1 VVADSVTTMATTA
14 VQTTLADLGTPLR
27 DVTFCVVDLE
37 TTGGRADDL
46 GITEIG
52 AVRVRG
58 GEILGEFQSL
68 VNPGVPIPAFISMLT
83 GITDARVA
91 GAPRLTIA
99 YPALLEFLTGA
110 VLVAHNAPY
119 DLGYLRAAAVALDY
133 PWPNPTSIDT
143 AVLARR
149 ILPRGEVPNNKLA
162 TLAQHFRAGTRPTHR
177 ALDDARATVDVLHS
191 LLERVGSL
199 GVHSLE
205 ELLGYSG
212 RVTTQQRRKR
222 HLADDLPACPGV
234 YIFLD
239 DRGES
244 LYVGTSR
251 NIRTRVRTYF
261 TASERRSRMAEM
273 VGLATTVTPIPCA
286 SPLEAAVRELRLIAE
301 RKPRYNRRS
310 RHPERAWW
318 LKLTAEH
325 APRLS
330 LVRTIRD
337 DVKAGAR
344 YIGPMPRRA
353 AMQAAEVVAMAT
365 SLRTCT
371 SRLSES
377 SRETPCALA
386 ELGRCSAPCSGPEN
400 FTAYQLSVAAA
411 RAALGQSPSIV
422 TSAVMAKIRVLSDRE
437 QFEEAAQLRDRWQCF
452 LRASERAQNHRALAA
467 TGQLVAAEP
476 ADHGGWT
483 VHVIRHGRL
492 AGVASC
498 ARGADP
504 RATVAAAIATAEHV
518 EPPTSSLVACL
529 PAEADLILGWLEQPG
544 IRLVSADHGWC
555 LPRDGAG
562 RELWRTQPPR
572 TAAD

>member
-1 VVADSVTTMATTA
+1 MATTA
-14 VQTTLADLGTPLR
+14 VQTTLDDLGTPLR

-52 AVRVRG
+52 AVSVRG
-58 GEILGEFQSL
+58 GEILGEFQTL

-91 GAPRLTIA
+91 DAPRLATA
-99 YPALLEFLTGA
+99 FPALLEFLAGSA
-110 VLVAHNAPY
+110 LVAHNAPY
-119 DLGYLRAAAVALDY
+119 DLGYLRAAAAGLHY
-133 PWPNPTSIDT
+133 PWPNPTSVDT
-143 AVLARR
+143 ALLARR

-177 ALDDARATVDVLHS
+177 ALDDARATVDVLHA
-191 LLERVGSL
+191 LLERVGPL

-205 ELLGYSG
+205 ELVSYSSK
-212 RVTTQQRRKR
+212 VTSHQRRKR
-222 HLADDLPACPGV
+222 HLADGLPACPGV
-234 YIFLD
+234 YVFVD

-251 NIRTRVRTYF
+251 NIRKRVRNYF

-273 VGLATTVTPIPCA
+273 VGLATAVTPIPCA

-330 LVRTIRD
+330 LVRSIRD
-337 DVKAGAR
+337 DADLGAR
-344 YIGPMPRRA
+344 YIGPMSRRA
-353 AMQAAEVVAMAT
+353 AVEAAEVVAIAT

-371 SRLSES
+371 TRLSEA
-377 SRETPCALA
+377 SREAPCALA
-386 ELGRCSAPCSGPEN
+386 ELGRCSAPCSGPE
-400 FTAYQLSVAAA
+400 AWGKYQPSIEAA
-411 RAALGQSPSIV
+411 RAALTHSPSIV
-422 TSAVMAKIRVLSDRE
+422 TSAVMAKIGVLSARQ
-437 QFEEAAQLRDRWQCF
+437 QFEEAGQWRDRWHSF
-452 LRASERAQNHRALAA
+452 LRASDRAQNHRALAA

-476 ADHGGWT
+476 DDQGGWT
-483 VHVIRHGRL
+483 VHVVRHGRL

-498 ARGADP
+498 PRGADP
-504 RATVAAAIATAEHV
+504 QATVAAAIATAEHV
-518 EPPTSSLVACL
+518 EPPVTSLVACL
-529 PAEADLILGWLEQPG
+529 PAEADLLLGWLQRPG
-544 IRLVSADHGWC
+544 IRLVSADRGWC
-555 LPRDGAG
+555 LPIDGAG
-562 RELWRTQPPR
+562 RELWRSQPTR
-572 TAAD
+572 EAAV

>member
-1 VVADSVTTMATTA
+1 MAPTA
-14 VQTTLADLGTPLR
+14 VQTTLADIGTPLR

-37 TTGGRADDL
+37 TTGGRAADL

-52 AVRVRG
+52 AVRVQG
-58 GEILGEFQSL
+58 GEILGEFQTL

-83 GITDARVA
+83 GITTAGVA
-91 GAPRLTIA
+91 DAPRLTTA
-99 YPALLEFLTGA
+99 FPALLEFLTGA
-110 VLVAHNAPY
+110 VVVAHNAPY
-119 DLGYLRAAAVALDY
+119 DLGYLRAAADALHY
-133 PWPNPTSIDT
+133 PWPNPTAVDT

-162 TLAQHFRAGTRPTHR
+162 TLAQHFRAETRPTHR
-177 ALDDARATVDVLHS
+177 ALDDARATVDVLHG

-212 RVTTQQRRKR
+212 KVTSGQRRKR
-222 HLADDLPACPGV
+222 HLADGLPDSPGV
-234 YIFLD
+234 YVFLD

-251 NIRTRVRTYF
+251 SIRRRVLTYF

-273 VGLATTVTPIPCA
+273 VGLATSVTPIPCA

-310 RHPERAWW
+310 RDPERAWW
-318 LKLTAEH
+318 LKLTAEQ

-330 LVRTIRD
+330 LVKSLRD
-337 DVKAGAR
+337 DIDRGAR
-344 YIGPMPRRA
+344 YVGPMSRRA
-353 AMQAAEVVAMAT
+353 AVEAAEAVTMAT

-371 SRLSES
+371 QRLSEA

-386 ELGRCSAPCSGPEN
+386 ELGRCRAPCTGPAA
-400 FTAYQLSVAAA
+400 FAAYQLSVDAA
-411 RAALGQSPSIV
+411 RAALSYAPSIV
-422 TSAVMAKIRVLSDRE
+422 VSAVMAKIEGLSSE
-437 QFEEAAQLRDRWQCF
+437 QRFEDAAQWRDRVDSF

-467 TGQLVAAEP
+467 TGELVAAEP
-476 ADHGGWT
+476 DDSGGWT
-483 VHVIRHGRL
+483 VHVVRHGRL

-498 ARGADP
+498 PRGGDP

-518 EPPTSSLVACL
+518 DPPETSLVSCL
-529 PAEADLILGWLEQPG
+529 PAEADLILGWLQRPG
-544 IRLVSADHGWC
+544 IRLVSVEQGWC
-555 LPRDGAG
+555 LPIDGAG
-562 RELWRTQPPR
+562 RGLPSLSVRTQPER
-572 TAAD
+572 DAAS